1 MKKTIKKLFAVLLT
15 LLTVVCI
22 MPISSRAVT
31 TDIPSDA
38 VEFNGHYYY
47 AFDDR
52 LTWTEAK
59 ERCESL
65 GGYLATIT
73 SDDEKDAIDNCM
85 NAEGKEKSLYWIGAE
100 YKGNDSCWVTGEPFD
115 YLKYIDEDFGSKV
128 TGNYYVIG
136 SGRELSIFGGVN
148 IAAIARRAWL
158 RLTDDGVFMYN
169 VISTTLSSVGFVC
182 EWGEP
187 NGSDRWCPDW
197 YDFYKDSYSFRNF
210 SVSIDNDFFQKLY
223 GNGVG
228 FDLWRERRNQG
239 GVCFG
244 MTYTTA
250 SLLNGYPDCGEIRKT
265 FLLNDDIFSVSSTV
279 KIGRHTYSIKD
290 YITYAQIYQFSSE
303 FQQDS
308 AWTDI
313 NTIYDCVKAYL
324 QENKI
329 GVTIGMTRKD
339 GKEGHRVL
347 AVGIEGSNIL
357 IDDPNNT
364 KDLERITVGDNGEW
378 SFSGLSGWNNETC
391 WIRYSTDYNMP
402 YQVLLSETQL
412 GVSGNSNE
420 QTTPFSLETKND
432 NRKQNLLTVSNDM
445 NISLPE
451 NSIEIIVD
459 DYNSTTQSGNKQ
471 FWINEDS
478 VFASTGVAQKGEVRC
493 AGNDVVLSA
502 TITEE
507 SNVIL
512 TLDDEQANIK
522 IDSIE
527 SNDYTVS
534 VVYFP
539 DERTAV
545 EVQVSGVADGDSV
558 TAEKTADG
566 MVVNGLNNITVKY
579 LKDDIEVG
587 NTIAEVKDGRE
598 VNITVDESKDTVK
611 TDFVGEQT
619 EDICGYCGKVHG
631 TSFKEVLI
639 KFFHR
644 IFYFFVKLFGLKK

>member
-1 MKKTIKKLFAVLLT
+1 MKKTIKKSFAVLLT

-47 AFDDR
+47 AFDEGK
-52 LTWTEAK
+52 TWTEAK
-59 ERCESL
+59 EKCEAM
-65 GGYLATIT
+65 GGHLVTISSAAEQKQVLEILKT
-73 SDDEKDAIDNCM
+73 K
-85 NAEGKEKSLYWIGAE
+85 NAYWIGAARE
-100 YKGNDSCWVTGEPFD
+100 KDSWHWIDDTPFSYTNWGVGEPNNQASVES
-115 YLKYIDEDFGSKV
+115 YAEIIRC
-128 TGNYYVIG
+128 NYKHFSAG
-136 SGRELSIFGGVN
+136 KWNDLENDPLDNRNELFYQKQN
-148 IAAIARRAWL
+148 L
-158 RLTDDGVFMYN
+158 
-169 VISTTLSSVGFVC
+169 GFVC
-182 EWGEP
+182 EWEKKTVPTGY
-187 NGSDRWCPDW
+187 NFLR
-197 YDFYKDSYSFRNF
+197 DSYSFRNF
-210 SVSIDNDFFQKLY
+210 SVSIDNEFFQKLY

-250 SLLNGYPDCGEIRKT
+250 SLLNGYPDCDEIRKK

-339 GKEGHRVL
+339 GKGHRVL

-412 GVSGNSNE
+412 GVNGKSNE

>member
-1 MKKTIKKLFAVLLT
+1 MKKTIKKSFAVLLV

-38 VEFNGHYYY
+38 VEFNGHYYKIY
-47 AFDDR
+47 ESKI
-52 LTWTEAK
+52 LWKEAK
-59 ERCESL
+59 QSCEDN
-65 GGYLATIT
+65 GGYLVTIT
-73 SDDEKDAIDNCM
+73 SKEENEFVKQIVADSGLNSIAYGGYYDA
-85 NAEGKEKSLYWIGAE
+85 
-100 YKGNDSCWVTGEPFD
+100 DSDSWKWVTGERFD
-115 YLKYIDEDFGSKV
+115 FTDWGPNEPNNNALHKEYFLEIYSDPNYTLKWNDCNENTLGGYI
-128 TGNYYVIG
+128 
-136 SGRELSIFGGVN
+136 
-148 IAAIARRAWL
+148 
-158 RLTDDGVFMYN
+158 
-169 VISTTLSSVGFVC
+169 C
-182 EWGEP
+182 EWEKKTVPTGY
-187 NGSDRWCPDW
+187 NFLR
-197 YDFYKDSYSFRNF
+197 DSYSFRNF
-210 SVSIDNDFFQKLY
+210 SVSIDNEFFQKLY
-223 GNGVG
+223 GNGAG

-250 SLLNGYPDCGEIRKT
+250 SLLNGYPDCGEIRKI

-378 SFSGLSGWNNETC
+378 SFSGFSGWNNETC

-420 QTTPFSLETKND
+420 RTTPFSLETKNV

>member
-1 MKKTIKKLFAVLLT
+1 MMKKTIKKSFAVLLT

-47 AFDDR
+47 AFDEGK
-52 LTWTEAK
+52 TWTEAK
-59 ERCESL
+59 EKCEAM
-65 GGYLATIT
+65 GGHLVTISSAAEQKQVLEILKT
-73 SDDEKDAIDNCM
+73 K
-85 NAEGKEKSLYWIGAE
+85 NAYWIGAARE
-100 YKGNDSCWVTGEPFD
+100 KDSWHWIDDTPFSYTNWGVGEPNNQASVES
-115 YLKYIDEDFGSKV
+115 YAEIIRC
-128 TGNYYVIG
+128 NYKHFSAG
-136 SGRELSIFGGVN
+136 KWNDLENDPLDNRNELFYQKQN
-148 IAAIARRAWL
+148 L
-158 RLTDDGVFMYN
+158 
-169 VISTTLSSVGFVC
+169 GFVC
-182 EWGEP
+182 EWEKKTVPTGY
-187 NGSDRWCPDW
+187 NFLR
-197 YDFYKDSYSFRNF
+197 DSYSFRNF
-210 SVSIDNDFFQKLY
+210 SVSIDNEFFQKLY

-250 SLLNGYPDCGEIRKT
+250 SLLNGYPDCDEIRKK

-339 GKEGHRVL
+339 GKGHRVL

-412 GVSGNSNE
+412 GVNGKSNE

>member
-1 MKKTIKKLFAVLLT
+1 MMKKTIKKSFAVLLT
-15 LLTVVCI
+15 LLTVVFI

-47 AFDDR
+47 AFDED
-52 LTWTEAK
+52 LTWSEAK
-59 ERCESL
+59 TKCEAM
-65 GGYLATIT
+65 GGYLATIHSDAEHNVVRSVLKET
-73 SDDEKDAIDNCM
+73 SDRFF
-85 NAEGKEKSLYWIGAE
+85 WIGG
-100 YKGNDSCWVTGEPFD
+100 YRTDSVSNWQWVTGETFSYD
-115 YLKYIDEDFGSKV
+115 RQKTTSVSGNSSCNYLAMYAGEGAFPAGLMQYWLQLTNNGTFYLIEISCKYH
-128 TGNYYVIG
+128 TGYI
-136 SGRELSIFGGVN
+136 
-148 IAAIARRAWL
+148 
-158 RLTDDGVFMYN
+158 
-169 VISTTLSSVGFVC
+169 C

-210 SVSIDNDFFQKLY
+210 SVSIDNEFFQKLY
-223 GNGVG
+223 GDGVG

-250 SLLNGYPDCGEIRKT
+250 SLLNGYPDCDEIRKK
-265 FLLNDDIFSVSSTV
+265 FLLNDDLLSVSSTV

-290 YITYAQIYQFSSE
+290 YITYAQIYQLSSE
-303 FQQDS
+303 FQQNS
-308 AWTDI
+308 TWTDI

-329 GVTIGMTRKD
+329 GVTVGMSRKD
-339 GKEGHRVL
+339 GKGGHRVL
-347 AVGIEGSNIL
+347 AVGIEGSDIL

-378 SFSGLSGWNNETC
+378 SFSGLSGWNDKTC

-432 NRKQNLLTVSNDM
+432 NRKQNLLTVSNDI

-566 MVVNGLNNITVKY
+566 IVVKGLNNITVKY

>member
-1 MKKTIKKLFAVLLT
+1 MKKTIKKSFAVLLV

-22 MPISSRAVT
+22 MPISSHAVT

-47 AFDDR
+47 AFDEGK
-52 LTWTEAK
+52 TWTEAK
-59 ERCESL
+59 EKCEAM
-65 GGYLATIT
+65 GGHLVTISSAAEQKQVLEILKT
-73 SDDEKDAIDNCM
+73 K
-85 NAEGKEKSLYWIGAE
+85 NAYWIGAARE
-100 YKGNDSCWVTGEPFD
+100 KDSWHWIDDTPFSYTNWGVGEPNNQASVES
-115 YLKYIDEDFGSKV
+115 YAEIIRC
-128 TGNYYVIG
+128 NYKHFSAG
-136 SGRELSIFGGVN
+136 KWNDLENDPLDNRNELFYQKQN
-148 IAAIARRAWL
+148 L
-158 RLTDDGVFMYN
+158 
-169 VISTTLSSVGFVC
+169 GFVC
-182 EWGEP
+182 EWEKKTVPTGY
-187 NGSDRWCPDW
+187 NFLR
-197 YDFYKDSYSFRNF
+197 DSYSFRNF
-210 SVSIDNDFFQKLY
+210 SVSIDNEFFQKLY
-223 GNGVG
+223 GNGAG

-364 KDLERITVGDNGEW
+364 KNLERITVGDNGEW
-378 SFSGLSGWNNETC
+378 SFSGFSGWNNETC

-420 QTTPFSLETKND
+420 RTTPFSLETKND

-619 EDICGYCGKVHG
+619 ESVCGYCGKVHG

>member
-1 MKKTIKKLFAVLLT
+1 MMKKTIKKSFAVLLT
-15 LLTVVCI
+15 LLTVVFI

-47 AFDDR
+47 AFDEGK
-52 LTWTEAK
+52 TWTEAK
-59 ERCESL
+59 EKCEAM
-65 GGYLATIT
+65 GGHLVTISSVAEQKQVLEILKT
-73 SDDEKDAIDNCM
+73 K
-85 NAEGKEKSLYWIGAE
+85 NAYWIGAARE
-100 YKGNDSCWVTGEPFD
+100 KDSWHWIDDTPFSYTNWGVGEPNNQASVES
-115 YLKYIDEDFGSKV
+115 YAEIIRC
-128 TGNYYVIG
+128 NYKHFSAG
-136 SGRELSIFGGVN
+136 KWNDLENDPLDNRNELFYQKQN
-148 IAAIARRAWL
+148 L
-158 RLTDDGVFMYN
+158 
-169 VISTTLSSVGFVC
+169 GFVC
-182 EWGEP
+182 EWEKKTVPTGY
-187 NGSDRWCPDW
+187 NFLR
-197 YDFYKDSYSFRNF
+197 DSYSFRNF
-210 SVSIDNDFFQKLY
+210 SVSIDNEFFQKLY
-223 GNGVG
+223 GNGAG

-250 SLLNGYPDCGEIRKT
+250 SLLNGYPDCDEIRKK
-265 FLLNDDIFSVSSTV
+265 FLLNDDLLSVSSTV

-290 YITYAQIYQFSSE
+290 YITYAQIYQLSSE
-303 FQQDS
+303 FQQNS
-308 AWTDI
+308 TWTDI

-329 GVTIGMTRKD
+329 GVTVGMTRKD
-339 GKEGHRVL
+339 GKGGHRVL
-347 AVGIEGSNIL
+347 AVGIEGSDIL

-378 SFSGLSGWNNETC
+378 SFSGSSGWNDKTC

-412 GVSGNSNE
+412 GVSDNSNE

-432 NRKQNLLTVSNDM
+432 NRKQNLLTVSNDI

>member
-1 MKKTIKKLFAVLLT
+1 MMKKTIKKSFAVLLA
-15 LLTVVCI
+15 LFTVVCI
-22 MPISSRAVT
+22 MPISSHAVT

-47 AFDDR
+47 AFDEDM
-52 LTWTEAK
+52 TWTEAK
-59 ERCESL
+59 TKCEAM
-65 GGYLATIT
+65 GGYLATIH
-73 SDDEKDAIDNCM
+73 SDAEHNVVCSILEEKVDRFF
-85 NAEGKEKSLYWIGAE
+85 WIGGYRA
-100 YKGNDSCWVTGEPFD
+100 DSVSNWRWVTGETFSYDRQGTLPGESSSCN
-115 YLKYIDEDFGSKV
+115 YLAMC
-128 TGNYYVIG
+128 
-136 SGRELSIFGGVN
+136 SGREAFQLGLMERWLHLTNDGVLYILSIRTKCPTGY
-148 IAAIARRAWL
+148 I
-158 RLTDDGVFMYN
+158 
-169 VISTTLSSVGFVC
+169 C

-187 NGSDRWCPDW
+187 DAVGEFYPVG
-197 YDFYKDSYSFRNF
+197 YDFFRDSYSFRNF
-210 SVSIDNDFFQKLY
+210 SVSIDNEFFQKLY

-228 FDLWRERRNQG
+228 FDLWREWRNQG

-250 SLLNGYPDCGEIRKT
+250 SLLNGYPDCDEIRKK

-279 KIGRHTYSIKD
+279 EIGWHTYSIKD
-290 YITYAQIYQFSSE
+290 YIIYAHIYQLSSE
-303 FQQDS
+303 FQQNS
-308 AWTDI
+308 TWTDI

-329 GVTIGMTRKD
+329 GVTVGMSRKD
-339 GKEGHRVL
+339 GKGGHRVL
-347 AVGIEGSNIL
+347 AVGIEGSDIL

-378 SFSGLSGWNNETC
+378 SFSGLSGWNDKTC
-391 WIRYSTDYNMP
+391 QLRYSTDYNMP

-412 GVSGNSNE
+412 GASGNSNE

-432 NRKQNLLTVSNDM
+432 NRKQNLLTVSNDI

-459 DYNSTTQSGNKQ
+459 DYNSTTQSGNRQ

-478 VFASTGVAQKGEVRC
+478 VFASTGAAQKGEVRC
-493 AGNDVVLSA
+493 AGNDVALSA

-507 SNVIL
+507 SNAIL

-566 MVVNGLNNITVKY
+566 IVVKGLNNITVKY

-587 NTIAEVKDGRE
+587 DTIAEVKDGRE

>member
-1 MKKTIKKLFAVLLT
+1 
-15 LLTVVCI
+15 
-22 MPISSRAVT
+22 
-31 TDIPSDA
+31 
-38 VEFNGHYYY
+38 
-47 AFDDR
+47 
-52 LTWTEAK
+52 
-59 ERCESL
+59 
-65 GGYLATIT
+65 
-73 SDDEKDAIDNCM
+73 
-85 NAEGKEKSLYWIGAE
+85 
-100 YKGNDSCWVTGEPFD
+100 
-115 YLKYIDEDFGSKV
+115 
-128 TGNYYVIG
+128 
-136 SGRELSIFGGVN
+136 
-148 IAAIARRAWL
+148 
-158 RLTDDGVFMYN
+158 
-169 VISTTLSSVGFVC
+169 
-182 EWGEP
+182 
-187 NGSDRWCPDW
+187 
-197 YDFYKDSYSFRNF
+197 
-210 SVSIDNDFFQKLY
+210 
-223 GNGVG
+223 
-228 FDLWRERRNQG
+228 
-239 GVCFG
+239 
-244 MTYTTA
+244 
-250 SLLNGYPDCGEIRKT
+250 
-265 FLLNDDIFSVSSTV
+265 
-279 KIGRHTYSIKD
+279 
-290 YITYAQIYQFSSE
+290 
-303 FQQDS
+303 
-308 AWTDI
+308 
-313 NTIYDCVKAYL
+313 
-324 QENKI
+324 
-329 GVTIGMTRKD
+329 
-339 GKEGHRVL
+339 
-347 AVGIEGSNIL
+347 
-357 IDDPNNT
+357 
-364 KDLERITVGDNGEW
+364 
-378 SFSGLSGWNNETC
+378 
-391 WIRYSTDYNMP
+391 
-402 YQVLLSETQL
+402 
-412 GVSGNSNE
+412 
-420 QTTPFSLETKND
+420 
-432 NRKQNLLTVSNDM
+432 M

>member
-1 MKKTIKKLFAVLLT
+1 MMKKTIKKSFAVLLT
-15 LLTVVCI
+15 LLTVVFI

-38 VEFNGHYYY
+38 VEYNGHYYY
-47 AFDDR
+47 AFDEGK
-52 LTWTEAK
+52 TWTEAK
-59 ERCESL
+59 EKCEVIGGHLVTITTQEEQEIVESIIKNGTKSCYWL
-65 GGYLATIT
+65 GGT
-73 SDDEKDAIDNCM
+73 DEI
-85 NAEGKEKSLYWIGAE
+85 AEGQWKWI
-100 YKGNDSCWVTGEPFD
+100 TGEEFKYTHWAKDMPDNFLTEN
-115 YLKYIDEDFGSKV
+115 YLMMFKEPHP
-128 TGNYYVIG
+128 
-136 SGRELSIFGGVN
+136 
-148 IAAIARRAWL
+148 RRAGNTFGLWNDL
-158 RLTDDGVFMYN
+158 KEDCTCKDTPFFRKDGF
-169 VISTTLSSVGFVC
+169 GFIC
-182 EWGEP
+182 EWEKKTVPTGY
-187 NGSDRWCPDW
+187 NFLR
-197 YDFYKDSYSFRNF
+197 DSYSFRNF
-210 SVSIDNDFFQKLY
+210 SVSIDNEFFQKLY

-250 SLLNGYPDCGEIRKT
+250 SLLNGYPDCDEIRKK
-265 FLLNDDIFSVSSTV
+265 FLLNDDLLSVSSTV

-290 YITYAQIYQFSSE
+290 YITYAQIYQLSSE
-303 FQQDS
+303 FQQNS
-308 AWTDI
+308 TWTDI

-329 GVTIGMTRKD
+329 GVTVGMTRKD
-339 GKEGHRVL
+339 GKGGHRVL
-347 AVGIEGSNIL
+347 AVGIEGSDIL

-378 SFSGLSGWNNETC
+378 SFSGSSGWNDKTC

-412 GVSGNSNE
+412 GVSDNSNE

-432 NRKQNLLTVSNDM
+432 NRKQNLLTVSNDV

-545 EVQVSGVADGDSV
+545 EVQVSGVAGGDSV

>member
-1 MKKTIKKLFAVLLT
+1 MMKKTIKKSFAVLLT
-15 LLTVVCI
+15 LLTVVFI

-31 TDIPSDA
+31 TDIPLDA

-47 AFDDR
+47 AFDEGK
-52 LTWTEAK
+52 TWTEAK
-59 ERCESL
+59 EKCEAM
-65 GGYLATIT
+65 GGHLVTISSVAEQKQVLEILKT
-73 SDDEKDAIDNCM
+73 K
-85 NAEGKEKSLYWIGAE
+85 NAYWIGAARE
-100 YKGNDSCWVTGEPFD
+100 KDSWHWIDNTPFSYTNWGVGEPNNQASVES
-115 YLKYIDEDFGSKV
+115 YAEIIRC
-128 TGNYYVIG
+128 NYKHFSAG
-136 SGRELSIFGGVN
+136 KWNDLENDPLDNRNELFYQKQN
-148 IAAIARRAWL
+148 L
-158 RLTDDGVFMYN
+158 
-169 VISTTLSSVGFVC
+169 GFVC
-182 EWGEP
+182 EWEKKTVPTGY
-187 NGSDRWCPDW
+187 NFLR
-197 YDFYKDSYSFRNF
+197 DSYSFRNF
-210 SVSIDNDFFQKLY
+210 SVSIDNEFFQKLY

-250 SLLNGYPDCGEIRKT
+250 SLLNGYPDCDEIRKK
-265 FLLNDDIFSVSSTV
+265 FLLNDDLLSVSSTV
-279 KIGRHTYSIKD
+279 KIGRHTYSIKE
-290 YITYAQIYQFSSE
+290 YITYAQIYQLSSE
-303 FQQDS
+303 FQQNS
-308 AWTDI
+308 TWTDI

-329 GVTIGMTRKD
+329 GVTVGMTRKD
-339 GKEGHRVL
+339 GKGGHRVL
-347 AVGIEGSNIL
+347 AVGIEGSDIL

-364 KDLERITVGDNGEW
+364 KDLERIKVGDNGEW
-378 SFSGLSGWNNETC
+378 SFSGSSGWNDKTC

-412 GVSGNSNE
+412 GVSDNSNE

-432 NRKQNLLTVSNDM
+432 NRKQNLLTVSNDI